1 VLYQCTT
8 PAPVAN
14 LLQHSVRLVNTG
26 SSPVDLFTIKLRYWY
41 TNEPYKQQVAN
52 IYWATI
58 GRQNVT
64 ARFVAMEN
72 ITPEA
77 DYYLELGFT
86 KEAGSL
92 SPGGTV
98 EIQLGINTTD
108 WSNYN
113 QENDFSFKAEAGYF
127 LENLCYTVYKNDKLV
142 WGREPVSPAVVPVVN
157 LTPDYYLEISL
168 RGGTGGPI
176 QVEVNG
182 ELYELYSHTELR
194 DQVVYRKNLPAE
206 ILQEINFIRILPQP
220 SPAEITS
227 PLLAV
232 RKKDGEQSFP
242 GGRLNDRLL
251 LTPVPGESEEI
262 ISLQDKTLL
271 EKVIVHTQNS
281 FYTPLYAWVDNGW
294 RELTPVEL
302 LPGCIIYNGGVLT
315 QKLRMINNGFNSLSE
330 VQVFGSGVT
339 GLCHY
344 SGHDDKIEA

>member
-1 VLYQCTT
+1 MRYWYTKEPPGAQQAHIYWADVGSQNVTAEFKPADFPGADSYLELGFKKQAGILGPGSTVEIQLGFNTVNWKDYRQENDYSFDRLAHDFIENKKYTGYIDGGLAWGVQPSGTTAPISSPQTLTVLQGNGGNHPGADENLQVLYQCTT

-168 RGGTGGPI
+168 RGGKGT
-176 QVEVNG
+176 N
-182 ELYELYSHTELR
+182 
-194 DQVVYRKNLPAE
+194 
-206 ILQEINFIRILPQP
+206 
-220 SPAEITS
+220 TS
-227 PLLAV
+227 
-232 RKKDGEQSFP
+232 RSQ
-242 GGRLNDRLL
+242 R
-251 LTPVPGESEEI
+251 
-262 ISLQDKTLL
+262 
-271 EKVIVHTQNS
+271 
-281 FYTPLYAWVDNGW
+281 
-294 RELTPVEL
+294 
-302 LPGCIIYNGGVLT
+302 
-315 QKLRMINNGFNSLSE
+315 
-330 VQVFGSGVT
+330 
-339 GLCHY
+339 
-344 SGHDDKIEA
+344 